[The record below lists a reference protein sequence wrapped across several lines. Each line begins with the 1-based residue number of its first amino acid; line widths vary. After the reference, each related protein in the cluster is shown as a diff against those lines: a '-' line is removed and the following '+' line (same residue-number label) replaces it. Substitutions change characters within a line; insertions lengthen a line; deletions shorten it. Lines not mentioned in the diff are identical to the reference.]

1 MPTAKTVTVYPVAGL
16 YITGVPAVETTTEAD
31 VAEALVST
39 GAFSYAA
46 PPPEPP
52 PDAADNPGDAQ
63 ATPDSEV

>member
-1 MPTAKTVTVYPVAGL
+1 MPTAKPVTVYPVAGF
-16 YITGVPAVETTTEAD
+16 YITGVPAVETTTDAAT
-31 VAEALVST
+31 AEALVTT

-52 PDAADNPGDAQ
+52 PAAADNPGDAQ